1 MAAFFFDT
9 SALVKY
15 YHVEAGTSAVLEI
28 FAQEDRKIRISTPG
42 LLEAWSAFA
51 AKVRSGEIDRNTAGI
66 LRARLMLDI
75 AAGELEVF
83 TLSREHLELA
93 GRLIGRHSFSIRLRT
108 LDALQLAVAVDLKSL
123 TLMDYFV
130 VADKALFE
138 VARLEGLAALNP
150 ENTPST

>member
-28 FAQEDRKIRISTPG
+28 FAQEDRKIRISTLG
-42 LLEAWSAFA
+42 LLEAQSAFA
-51 AKVRSGEIDRNTAGI
+51 AKVRSAEIDRNTAGI

-83 TLSREHLELA
+83 TLSA
-93 GRLIGRHSFSIRLRT
+93 SISNWRG
-108 LDALQLAVAVDLKSL
+108 V
-123 TLMDYFV
+123 
-130 VADKALFE
+130 
-138 VARLEGLAALNP
+138 
-150 ENTPST
+150 